1 MKNELDKLF
10 SGTLMEA
17 IGIQVTL
24 LEKGKV
30 EGTMPVDNRTFQPY
44 KILHGGA
51 SAALAETLGSLGS
64 NYMLEGTGRVAVGLE
79 LNANHV
85 KSASGGEVKGVA
97 ELIHGGRTT
106 HIWNIT
112 IKNEQDELVSVSR
125 LTMIVKDIK

>member
-64 NYMLEGTGRVAVGLE
+64 NYILDGTGKVAVGLE
-79 LNANHV
+79 LNANHI
-85 KSASGGEVKGVA
+85 KSASGGVVKGVA

-112 IKNEQDELVSVSR
+112 IKNGKNELVCVSR
-125 LTMIVKDIK
+125 LTMIVKEAK